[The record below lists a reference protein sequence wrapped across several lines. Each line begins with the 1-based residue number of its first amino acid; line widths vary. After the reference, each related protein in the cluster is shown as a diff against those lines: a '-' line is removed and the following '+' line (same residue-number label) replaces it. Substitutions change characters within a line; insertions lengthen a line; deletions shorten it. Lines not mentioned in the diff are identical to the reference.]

1 MKYLLTL
8 LSVFTI
14 SILLLNPVIAEEE
27 VLPEFNAVDTDQDG
41 YINRD
46 EASQVPQIANLY
58 QGADLDQDGKLS
70 ANEYDRAKQHV
81 ERKS

>member
-14 SILLLNPVIAEEE
+14 SILLLNPVIAKEE

>member
-1 MKYLLTL
+1 MKNLLTL

-14 SILLLNPVIAEEE
+14 SILLLNPVIAEE

-46 EASQVPQIANLY
+46 EASQVPQIVNLY